1 MNENFLTTEKYYE
14 CSLEN
19 FSKEYSDVEMAL
31 SSLFDNSYFIKPK
44 GLIINNG
51 NIDIVGIKYLDEFYF
66 FFKVLS
72 LEKEKDKYD
81 LNYISSIEPYLD
93 INLKKQ
99 FKFLMGEQNFELN
112 KKNYDDLGMDIFN
125 I

>member
-1 MNENFLTTEKYYE
+1 MDEKFLTTEKYYE

-19 FSKEYSDVEMAL
+19 FSKEYLDVEMAL

-44 GLIINNG
+44 GLIVNNG
-51 NIDIVGIKYLDEFYF
+51 NIDIIGIKYLDEFYF

-72 LEKEKDKYD
+72 LEKEKEKYD
-81 LNYISSIEPYLD
+81 LNYISSIKPYFD
-93 INLKKQ
+93 IYSKRQ
-99 FKFLMGEQNFELN
+99 FKFLMGEKNFELN
-112 KKNYDDLGMDIFN
+112 KKNYDDLEMNIFN